1 MLSASLPAWTSSA
14 YSFLEEPLSLGTSRN
29 KNPPFPLSPEIP
41 TRPQPPSQFSDCA
54 LSGAPPEPQGRA
66 TLLGKRHPPLLLGKV
81 CGLICP
87 PGGARTPA
95 APLTLKPST
104 APSAML
110 IMHLQAD
117 PSLASHFLPSGYSAT
132 PPPPSASQLPPSPSA
147 SLLPTTTS
155 PTPSLPPSASRAS
168 GAPGEPLILCL
179 SPQDPGQSERGPQLR
194 LGTHTPPVSFL
205 PLPIRTC
212 QERVYQEAVLELL
225 TWRGQ
230 WA

>member
-1 MLSASLPAWTSSA
+1 
-14 YSFLEEPLSLGTSRN
+14 
-29 KNPPFPLSPEIP
+29 
-41 TRPQPPSQFSDCA
+41 
-54 LSGAPPEPQGRA
+54 
-66 TLLGKRHPPLLLGKV
+66 
-81 CGLICP
+81 
-87 PGGARTPA
+87 
-95 APLTLKPST
+95 
-104 APSAML
+104 
-110 IMHLQAD
+110 MHLQAD

-230 WA
+230 WARDRDGEQTGAEADTDRIRDRDTDGEMQGQRQRPRNRNGVCVCV